1 MIAADSAGSDLITCR
16 CKPRSLLVTSGGAVV
31 LFSPLIDLHLPAGR
45 REPQR
50 PDPVVRATVRPG
62 RLRCTTPEPIPP
74 TTGWR
79 SMLPAGHRCH
89 RR

>member
-1 MIAADSAGSDLITCR
+1 M
-16 CKPRSLLVTSGGAVV
+16 V
-31 LFSPLIDLHLPAGR
+31 LFSPLIDLTFRLGAS
-45 REPQR
+45 RELQR
-50 PDPVVRATVRPG
+50 PDPVVRADRAARSVALYYTGVD
-62 RLRCTTPEPIPP
+62 PP